1 MDPRFMSCKFVILNE
16 AIKSVNTSKPVKNSD
31 MNRLSRIA
39 RSELVLVL
47 RWLINIAC
55 TKQPNLYL
63 HFLRTS
69 KVLQRSYQRPTFPVK
84 WDKPWMHSKNPVS
97 LWSGRVGLQIQFKRR
112 PRVEYKGWAQPG
124 PFAFIICISPGHF
137 TNICKC
143 LSFLADFIVLCG
155 GWIMI
160 QIEWLAIERLTKL
173 NGSPFNLKGLY
184 LWSGLIL

>member
-1 MDPRFMSCKFVILNE
+1 
-16 AIKSVNTSKPVKNSD
+16 
-31 MNRLSRIA
+31 
-39 RSELVLVL
+39 
-47 RWLINIAC
+47 
-55 TKQPNLYL
+55 
-63 HFLRTS
+63 
-69 KVLQRSYQRPTFPVK
+69 
-84 WDKPWMHSKNPVS
+84 MHSKNPVS

-112 PRVEYKGWAQPG
+112 PRVEYKGLAQRG

-160 QIEWLAIERLTKL
+160 QIEWLAIERLTKS

-184 LWSGLIL
+184 LWSGPILWSQFCSEYLLVTIKIRSYILFKTTALKSEVKASIFSLSKSKSSARMRHN